1 MPTVVMPGHN
11 PPVVFVSQVGTDG
24 DSWQAVIERLTT
36 GATTVTY
43 DRPGTGNRPPR
54 AAPNPPLPY
63 STFADELADELD
75 RADVVEPVVLVGH
88 SVGSLI
94 IRVFAD
100 RHPDRVAGAVH
111 VDGSI
116 PRLNLWPNAEPS
128 FDGDG
133 PDATEI
139 DTIAGEVEA
148 LAAVPPPV
156 PSVVVSRTPGRWGRA
171 LPHPAI
177 DDLWSVHQLLLAE
190 RWRAP
195 HIVATNAGHQTP
207 REAPML
213 VAYAID
219 TVIRA
224 ARSGSVGVRLDREQ
238 LTASGGRLAA

>member
-1 MPTVVMPGHN
+1 MPTVVMPGKN
-11 PPVVFVSQVGTDG
+11 PPVVFVSQIGTDG
-24 DSWQAVIERLTT
+24 ASWQTVIDRLAV
-36 GATTVTY
+36 GATTLTY
-43 DRPGTGNRPPR
+43 DRPGTGDRPPR
-54 AAPNPPLPY
+54 PAPNPPLPY
-63 STFADELADELD
+63 SAFADELAQEID
-75 RADVVEPVVLVGH
+75 RADIVGPVVLVGH

-100 RHPDRVAGAVH
+100 RHTNRVAGAVH
-111 VDGSI
+111 IDGSI
-116 PRLNLWPNAEPS
+116 PRLSLWPNTEPT

-139 DTIAGEVEA
+139 DTIAGEVEV

-156 PSVVVSRTPGRWGRA
+156 PSAVVSRTPGRWSRA

-177 DDLWSVHQLLLAE
+177 DDLWSVHQMLLTK

-195 HIVATNAGHQTP
+195 QIVATNAGHQTP
-207 REAPML
+207 HEAPML

-224 ARSGSVGVRLDREQ
+224 VRSGSVEVSLDHEQ
-238 LTASGGRLAA
+238 LAALGGRLAA